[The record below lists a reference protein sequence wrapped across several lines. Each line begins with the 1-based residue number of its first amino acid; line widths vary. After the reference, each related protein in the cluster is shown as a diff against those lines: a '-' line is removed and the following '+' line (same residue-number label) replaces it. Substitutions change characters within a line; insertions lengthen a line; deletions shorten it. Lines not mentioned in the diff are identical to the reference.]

1 MGDLSQYF
9 KERYSKN
16 TSDTKDIMI
25 RQRVKNAIVNICE
38 ENLREPGDTLVFE
51 ALSRELPYVVSVV
64 TDEYVKSRYIINQI
78 SETLF
83 TATLQE
89 VDLGL

>member
-16 TSDTKDIMI
+16 TSDTKDIMT

>member
-16 TSDTKDIMI
+16 TSDTKDIMT

-38 ENLREPGDTLVFE
+38 ENLRESGDTLVFE

>member
-16 TSDTKDIMI
+16 TSDTKDIMT

-38 ENLREPGDTLVFE
+38 ENLRESGDTLVFE

-64 TDEYVKSRYIINQI
+64 TDE
-78 SETLF
+78 
-83 TATLQE
+83 
-89 VDLGL
+89 